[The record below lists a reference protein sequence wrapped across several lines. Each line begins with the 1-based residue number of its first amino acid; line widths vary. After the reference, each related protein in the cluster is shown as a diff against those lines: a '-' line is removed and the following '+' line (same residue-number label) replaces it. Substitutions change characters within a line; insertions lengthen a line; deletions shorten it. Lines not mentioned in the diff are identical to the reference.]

1 MPFSFLDF
9 IPNGAPMHFAH
20 ANGYPPECY
29 APLLEALAP
38 YFALT
43 ALIQRPLWQD
53 ARPETLHDW
62 LPLTTDLLAFLE
74 ERNLRNVIGVG
85 HSMGGIATLRAAIQQ
100 PERFRALILLDP
112 VLFSP
117 NFIRLWNVIRALG
130 LGYRLHP
137 LVPTAQK
144 RRRTF
149 DDLEKLYQSYRRK
162 PVFRYFND
170 AALRAYING
179 IVTPNGNGGYQLRY
193 SPEWETRIYV
203 TGVWRDLDL
212 WRALPNLKIPTFILR
227 GAETDTFLESTARRV
242 QRVNPR
248 IRILTLPNTTHL
260 LPLEQPLLIAQH
272 IREFVQEIS
281 L

>member
-1 MPFSFLDF
+1 
-9 IPNGAPMHFAH
+9 MHFAH

-29 APLLEALAP
+29 APLLDALAP
-38 YFALT
+38 HFALT
-43 ALIQRPLWQD
+43 ALVQRPLWQTT
-53 ARPETLHDW
+53 RPQDLHDW
-62 LPLTTDLLAFLE
+62 LPLTADLLTFLDE
-74 ERNLRNVIGVG
+74 QNLSGIIGVG

-100 PERFRALILLDP
+100 PNRFRALILLDP

-137 LVPTAQK
+137 LVPAAQK

-149 DDLEKLYQSYRRK
+149 DNLDKLFEGYRRK
-162 PVFRYFND
+162 PVFRYFD
-170 AALRAYING
+170 DDALRAYVNG
-179 IVTPNGNGGYQLRY
+179 IAAPNGNGGYQLRY
-193 SPEWETRIYV
+193 TPEWEARIYV
-203 TGVWRDLDL
+203 TGVWRDLPL
-212 WRALPNLKIPTFILR
+212 WNALPNLNIPTLILR
-227 GAETDTFLESTARRV
+227 GAETDTFLEATARRV

-260 LPLEQPLLIAQH
+260 LPLEQPQTVAQH